1 MKKVIMMLVALLTMS
16 LSACSQGN
24 KAKESKDM
32 KVLNYGLEKKF
43 YDRYNPEELIKE
55 VGIERK

>member
-1 MKKVIMMLVALLTMS
+1 
-16 LSACSQGN
+16 
-24 KAKESKDM
+24 M

-55 VGIERK
+55 VGMDNNSIINDITEIM